1 MLKKSSFAILLIIF
15 FSEVAFAAPG
25 VMKQASMR
33 ARSFLSEMG
42 RQVVEAPAY
51 VATRSNGEPSYYVF
65 NAAEGQGF
73 VFVAADDECDVIGYT
88 DGGSFDADEMPE
100 VLSGWLEAS
109 GTAAPSQTMPRKAA
123 KHYDEIPVLLTTTW
137 QQLPPY
143 NSLCPMLNGEHCHTG
158 CVAAAL
164 AQIMFYHR
172 WPQGE
177 TKAIPGYEP
186 SRLYD
191 DFEEDGLPATTFD
204 WDHMLNEYTGQ
215 ESEAEIAAVA
225 KLMAY
230 TGYAAKMNYS
240 AVGQSVAAV
249 GSPLNVLL
257 EYFDYDPGAHMVSL
271 TDYSVSQWD
280 QLIYDE
286 LAAGRPVLIS
296 GATGDTGKPAIGHQ
310 FVCDGYKKGFFHI
323 NWGLPKKYNGYFK
336 FSALQ
341 ADLDYTHRVRAVVGI
356 QPNAGSPAS
365 HPRPVC
371 EYMIINGSYLDI
383 QSYVYEVNPFYYGS
397 AIGRIDEVTGEP
409 IFLQFN
415 NVNEGHEGSGY
426 ENSFRFN
433 SINLPSGTTQFL
445 VPLYCESE
453 KGARNLTAE
462 ADWKAYNPYGRYI
475 EVDLEQGGKSISERH
490 FTGHLKLEGVKL
502 IGMAEAGAPLT
513 LEATVRNVGDSYS
526 GDVYFYIMNPEGDK
540 KLLLLTTVELDYM
553 EEAVVPL
560 TCALEMAGE
569 YTVYG
574 IMETKGLSMGCK
586 RFNVEAS
593 EGIATIH
600 AANQPTGPSY
610 SISGVRLDK
619 PATKGVTIRDGRKI
633 INQ

>member
-1 MLKKSSFAILLIIF
+1 MPKRSSLAILLIIF
-15 FSEVAFAAPG
+15 ISEVAFAAPG
-25 VMKQASMR
+25 VRKQASMR
-33 ARSFLSEMG
+33 AQSFLSEMG
-42 RQVVEAPAY
+42 RRAEEAPAY
-51 VATRSNGEPSYYVF
+51 VATRSDGKPSYYVF

-73 VFVAADDECDVIGYT
+73 VFVAADDACDVIGYT

-100 VLSGWLEAS
+100 ALSEWLQAS
-109 GTAAPSQTMPRKAA
+109 GAAAPLSAMPLKAA
-123 KHYDEIPVLLTTTW
+123 NYYDEIPVMLTTTW
-137 QQLPPY
+137 QQNAPY
-143 NSLCPMLNGEHCHTG
+143 NELCPMLNGEHCHTG

-164 AQIMFYHR
+164 AQIMYYHR

-186 SRLYD
+186 NRLYD
-191 DFEEDGLPATTFD
+191 DFEEDGLPATTFE
-204 WDHMLNEYTGQ
+204 WDLMRDDYTGQ
-215 ESEAEIAAVA
+215 ESEAEIQAVA

-230 TGYAAKMNYS
+230 AGYAAKMNYA

-296 GATGDTGKPAIGHQ
+296 GATADTGKPAIGHQ

-371 EYMIINGSYLDI
+371 ERMIINGSYLDI

-409 IFLQFN
+409 VFLQFN

-433 SINLPSGTTQFL
+433 SLNLPSGTTQFL

-453 KGARNLTAE
+453 KGVRNLTAE

-490 FTGHLKLEGVKL
+490 FTGHLKLEGL
-502 IGMAEAGAPLT
+502 NFIGMAEAGAPLT

-540 KLLLLTTVELDYM
+540 KLLLLTAVELDYM
-553 EEAVVPL
+553 EETVIPL
-560 TCALEMAGE
+560 TCTLEMAGE

-586 RFNVEAS
+586 RFNAEAT
-593 EGIATIH
+593 EGMATIH
-600 AANQPTGPSY
+600 DAGQPTGPSY
-610 SISGVRLDK
+610 SVSGIRLDK
-619 PATKGVTIRDGRKI
+619 PATKGVTIRGSRKI
-633 INQ
+633 IAK